1 MLGDIDKG
9 KLPVHIAIIMDGN
22 GRWAQKKGLPRV
34 MGHKAGMEALKKTVK
49 SCSDLGIKILT
60 VYAFSTENWNR
71 PQDEVNYL
79 MDLLV
84 EYMRKEVNALH
95 KNKVKIKLLGEAD
108 ILPGQ
113 TRTEIEEAIELT
125 KNNEG
130 LQFNIALNYGGRAEI
145 LRACKSLIKD
155 LRAGNLDTDS
165 VDEKVFS
172 SYLYT
177 SNDPDPDL
185 IIRTS
190 GEQRISN
197 FLLWQGAYSEL
208 LFVDQLWPDFDEAAL
223 DLAILSYTQR
233 QRRFG
238 KTSDQIGLNADP
250 IHVS

>member
-84 EYMRKEVNALH
+84 EYMRREVNALH
-95 KNKVKIKLLGEAD
+95 KNKVKIKILGEVD
-108 ILPGQ
+108 MLPDQ

-145 LRACKSLIKD
+145 LRACRNLIKD
-155 LRAGNLDTDS
+155 LEAGNLDMDS
-165 VDEKVFS
+165 ADEKVFS
-172 SYLYT
+172 NYLYT

-208 LFVDQLWPDFDEAAL
+208 LFVDQLWPDFDEAVL
-223 DLAILSYTQR
+223 HSAILEYQNR
-233 QRRFG
+233 NRRFG
-238 KTSDQIGLNADP
+238 ALK
-250 IHVS
+250 

>member
-1 MLGDIDKG
+1 
-9 KLPVHIAIIMDGN
+9 
-22 GRWAQKKGLPRV
+22 
-34 MGHKAGMEALKKTVK
+34 
-49 SCSDLGIKILT
+49 
-60 VYAFSTENWNR
+60 
-71 PQDEVNYL
+71 
-79 MDLLV
+79 V

-95 KNKVKIKLLGEAD
+95 KNKVKIKLLGEVD
-108 ILPGQ
+108 MLPDQ

-145 LRACKSLIKD
+145 LRACKNLIKD
-155 LRAGNLDTDS
+155 LEAGKLDMDS
-165 VDEKVFS
+165 ADEKVFS

-208 LFVDQLWPDFDEAAL
+208 LFVDQLWPDFDEAVL
-223 DLAILSYTQR
+223 HSAILEYKNR
-233 QRRFG
+233 NRRFG
-238 KTSDQIGLNADP
+238 ALK
-250 IHVS
+250 

>member
-1 MLGDIDKG
+1 MLVDIDKG

-34 MGHKAGMEALKKTVK
+34 MGHKAGMEAIKKTVK
-49 SCSDLGIKILT
+49 SCSNLGIKILT
-60 VYAFSTENWNR
+60 VFAFSTENWNR

-84 EYMRKEVNALH
+84 EYMRREVNALH

-108 ILPGQ
+108 ILPDQ
-113 TRTEIEEAIELT
+113 TRIEIEEAIELT
-125 KNNEG
+125 KNNKG

-145 LRACKSLIKD
+145 LRACKSIIED
-155 LRAGNLDTDS
+155 LKAGNVDIDS

-172 SYLYT
+172 KYLYT
-177 SNDPDPDL
+177 GSDPDPDL

-208 LFVDQLWPDFDEAAL
+208 LFVDQLWPDFDEKVL
-223 DLAILSYTQR
+223 HSAILEYQNR
-233 QRRFG
+233 NRRFG
-238 KTSDQIGLNADP
+238 ALK
-250 IHVS
+250 

>member
-84 EYMRKEVNALH
+84 EYMRREVNALH
-95 KNKVKIKLLGEAD
+95 KNKVKIKLLGEVD
-108 ILPGQ
+108 MLPDQ

-145 LRACKSLIKD
+145 LRACRNLIKD
-155 LRAGNLDTDS
+155 LEAGNLDMDS
-165 VDEKVFS
+165 ADEKVFS
-172 SYLYT
+172 NYLYT

-208 LFVDQLWPDFDEAAL
+208 LFVDRLWPDFDEAVL
-223 DLAILSYTQR
+223 HSAILEYKNRS
-233 QRRFG
+233 RRFG
-238 KTSDQIGLNADP
+238 ALK
-250 IHVS
+250 

>member
-84 EYMRKEVNALH
+84 EYMRREVNALH
-95 KNKVKIKLLGEAD
+95 KNKVKIKILGEVD
-108 ILPGQ
+108 MLPDQ

-145 LRACKSLIKD
+145 LRACRNLIKD
-155 LRAGNLDTDS
+155 LEAGNLDMDS
-165 VDEKVFS
+165 ADEKVFS
-172 SYLYT
+172 NYLYT

-208 LFVDQLWPDFDEAAL
+208 LFVDQLWPDFDEAVL
-223 DLAILSYTQR
+223 HSAILEYKNRS
-233 QRRFG
+233 RRFG
-238 KTSDQIGLNADP
+238 ALK
-250 IHVS
+250 

>member
-22 GRWAQKKGLPRV
+22 GRWAQKQGLPRV
-34 MGHKAGMEALKKTVK
+34 MGHKAGMEALKKAVK

-79 MDLLV
+79 MSLLV
-84 EYMRKEVNALH
+84 EYMRKEVNSLH
-95 KNKVKIKLLGEAD
+95 KNKVKIKLLGETD
-108 ILPGQ
+108 MLPDQ

-145 LRACKSLIKD
+145 LRACKRLIKD
-155 LRAGNLDTDS
+155 LKAGNLDMDS

-208 LFVDQLWPDFDEAAL
+208 LFVDQLWPDFDETVL
-223 DLAILSYTQR
+223 HGAILEYQNR
-233 QRRFG
+233 NRRFG
-238 KTSDQIGLNADP
+238 ALK
-250 IHVS
+250 

>member
-60 VYAFSTENWNR
+60 VYAFSPENWNR

-95 KNKVKIKLLGEAD
+95 KNKVKIKLLGEVD
-108 ILPGQ
+108 MLPDQ
-113 TRTEIEEAIELT
+113 TRIEIEEAIELT

-145 LRACKSLIKD
+145 LRACRNLIKD
-155 LRAGNLDTDS
+155 LEAGKLDMDS
-165 VDEKVFS
+165 ADEKVFS

-208 LFVDQLWPDFDEAAL
+208 LFVDRLWPDFDEAVL
-223 DLAILSYTQR
+223 HSAILEYKNR
-233 QRRFG
+233 NRRFG
-238 KTSDQIGLNADP
+238 ALK
-250 IHVS
+250 

>member
-84 EYMRKEVNALH
+84 EYMRREVNALH
-95 KNKVKIKLLGEAD
+95 KNKVKIKLLGEVD
-108 ILPGQ
+108 MLPDQ

-145 LRACKSLIKD
+145 LRACRNLIKD
-155 LRAGNLDTDS
+155 LEAGNLDMDS
-165 VDEKVFS
+165 ADEKVFS

-208 LFVDQLWPDFDEAAL
+208 LFVDRLWPDFDEAVL
-223 DLAILSYTQR
+223 HSAILEYKNRS
-233 QRRFG
+233 RRFG
-238 KTSDQIGLNADP
+238 ALK
-250 IHVS
+250 

>member
-95 KNKVKIKLLGEAD
+95 KNKVKIKLLGEVD
-108 ILPGQ
+108 MLPDQ
-113 TRTEIEEAIELT
+113 TRIEIEEAIELT

-145 LRACKSLIKD
+145 LRACRNLIKD
-155 LRAGNLDTDS
+155 LEAGNLDMDS
-165 VDEKVFS
+165 ADEKVFS

-208 LFVDQLWPDFDEAAL
+208 LFVDRLWPDFDEAVL
-223 DLAILSYTQR
+223 HSAILEYQNR
-233 QRRFG
+233 NRRFG
-238 KTSDQIGLNADP
+238 ALK
-250 IHVS
+250 

>member
-1 MLGDIDKG
+1 MLGEIDKG

-34 MGHKAGMEALKKTVK
+34 MGHKAGIEALKKTVK

-79 MDLLV
+79 MGLLV

-145 LRACKSLIKD
+145 LRACKNLIKD
-155 LRAGNLDTDS
+155 FETGNLDMDS
-165 VDEKVFS
+165 VEEKVFS

-177 SNDPDPDL
+177 GNDPDPDL

-208 LFVDQLWPDFDEAAL
+208 VFVDQLWPDFDEAVL
-223 DLAILSYTQR
+223 HSAILEYQNR
-233 QRRFG
+233 NRRFG
-238 KTSDQIGLNADP
+238 ALK
-250 IHVS
+250 

>member
-1 MLGDIDKG
+1 MLGEIDKG

-79 MDLLV
+79 MGLLV

-145 LRACKSLIKD
+145 LRACKNLIKD
-155 LRAGNLDTDS
+155 FETGNLDMDS
-165 VDEKVFS
+165 VEEKVFS

-177 SNDPDPDL
+177 GNDPDPDL

-208 LFVDQLWPDFDEAAL
+208 VFVDQLWPDFDEAVL
-223 DLAILSYTQR
+223 HSAILEYQNR
-233 QRRFG
+233 NRRFG
-238 KTSDQIGLNADP
+238 ALK
-250 IHVS
+250 

>member
-49 SCSDLGIKILT
+49 SCSNLGIKILT

-84 EYMRKEVNALH
+84 EYMRREVNALH
-95 KNKVKIKLLGEAD
+95 KNKVKIKLLGEVD
-108 ILPGQ
+108 MLPDQ

-145 LRACKSLIKD
+145 LRACRNLIKD
-155 LRAGNLDTDS
+155 LEAGNLDMDS
-165 VDEKVFS
+165 ADEKVFS

-208 LFVDQLWPDFDEAAL
+208 LFVDQLWPDFDEAVL
-223 DLAILSYTQR
+223 HSAILEYKNRS
-233 QRRFG
+233 RRFG
-238 KTSDQIGLNADP
+238 ALK
-250 IHVS
+250 